1 MENNE
6 NADNGGVDRSVAEL
20 RNWKAAG
27 SIPRRESTF
36 CSNSYFSNRFTPV
49 LPQWHMKDPGH
60 SAKCAGGRLRS
71 NMQTTYV
78 ALNDK
83 PL

>member
-27 SIPRRESTF
+27 SIPRRERWE
-36 CSNSYFSNRFTPV
+36 NV
-49 LPQWHMKDPGH
+49 LLQSQLSVPTLISVTVSPP
-60 SAKCAGGRLRS
+60 CYRS
-71 NMQTTYV
+71 GT
-78 ALNDK
+78 
-83 PL
+83 